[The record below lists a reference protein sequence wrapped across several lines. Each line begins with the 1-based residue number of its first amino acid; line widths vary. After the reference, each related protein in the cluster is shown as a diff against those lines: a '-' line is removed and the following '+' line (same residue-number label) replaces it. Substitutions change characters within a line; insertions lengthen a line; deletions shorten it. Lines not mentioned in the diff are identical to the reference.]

1 MPHSPELDHLAAR
14 WAEAPDGTAFA
25 ALADGLRKAG
35 ALAEAEAVALVG
47 LARHPGLV
55 PGLLALARVREAQG
69 DLAGAAATLQR
80 ALGEDPTHPVVLEG
94 LATLATASSDAEGS
108 RAWQMVAEAAES
120 TEPVEPPPEPAPAV
134 PVPDHEP
141 IASSVAPA
149 AEVEAAAIAAFEAEG
164 DAEDGWNDGG
174 LWPDDDPAEPEGESP
189 ELVTESLANLFFHQ
203 GHLDRAAAAFRT
215 LADRHPEHSEYAERA
230 DAIERDL
237 QARRPRPFDAAV
249 SGGTALGGWLARV
262 AAAAPEVAS
271 RDEGFDAFYE
281 APLPAA
287 RDTAD
292 FAAFQ
297 DWLKGLGR

>member
-1 MPHSPELDHLAAR
+1 MSHSPELDHLAAR

-47 LARHPGLV
+47 LARHPELV

-69 DLAGAAATLQR
+69 DHSGASATLQR
-80 ALGEDPTHPVVLEG
+80 ALGEDPTHPVVLEA
-94 LATLATASSDAEGS
+94 LAELAAASDDPEGA
-108 RAWQMVAEAAES
+108 RAWLMVAEAAEGS
-120 TEPVEPPPEPAPAV
+120 
-134 PVPDHEP
+134 
-141 IASSVAPA
+141 APA
-149 AEVEAAAIAAFEAEG
+149 AIEPPAVVPELPTESAAEAAALTAFESEVEL
-164 DAEDGWNDGG
+164 DDGWNEGGDWADDG
-174 LWPDDDPAEPEGESP
+174 PVEAEAEPA
-189 ELVTESLANLFFHQ
+189 ELVTESLANLYFHQ

-215 LADRHPEHSEYAERA
+215 LADRHPDHPEYAGRA
-230 DAIERDL
+230 DTIERDL
-237 QARRPRPFDAAV
+237 HARRPRPFDATM
-249 SGGTALGGWLARV
+249 SGGTPLGAWLARV

-292 FAAFQ
+292 FTSFQ